1 MYAEAAQKL
10 IDESKARFP
19 SVAVMDALGV
29 VYPQYWLQG
38 DAEVSF
44 RKHLTVLQDF
54 YCEPK
59 YVGTGSAMQLVPPIL
74 DRFKLEVEQPLF
86 KVAMLNNAKATME
99 LLPLGSPPS
108 PMVNPLTKIWRLFD
122 ANSTL
127 SKCFPEYFK
136 LAEIA
141 VVHVLGS
148 VEDERTFSSLSFLK
162 DKIRNRLDTNLQL
175 VVGMHGQQIY
185 NLQTFP
191 YDDCFKQ
198 WVLSVECYRYGT
210 SA

>member
-1 MYAEAAQKL
+1 
-10 IDESKARFP
+10 
-19 SVAVMDALGV
+19 
-29 VYPQYWLQG
+29 
-38 DAEVSF
+38 
-44 RKHLTVLQDF
+44 
-54 YCEPK
+54 
-59 YVGTGSAMQLVPPIL
+59 
-74 DRFKLEVEQPLF
+74 
-86 KVAMLNNAKATME
+86 ME
-99 LLPLGSPPS
+99 LPPLGSPPS

-127 SKCFPEYFK
+127 SKCFPEYLK
-136 LAEIA
+136 LAKIA

-162 DKIRNRLDTNLQL
+162 DNIRNRLGTNLQL
-175 VVGMHGQQIY
+175 VVGMHGHQIY

-198 WVLSVECYRYGT
+198 WILSAECYKYGT